1 MFWSLR
7 QAARGLWRDRSFSLT
22 AALTLALGI
31 GATTAV
37 FSVVDAVLLRPL
49 PYAGQNRL
57 VMIWTDDPKHN
68 VHEEGSG
75 IPTIN
80 DWKSRSGVFDDIAAC
95 SRDIRFHIERN
106 GEIESSYVSLITHNL
121 FPVLGVRP
129 ALGRRI
135 SAEEDARGDAVAVIS
150 QALAARRFG
159 ASSPLGQSLRI
170 DNKVFQ
176 VIGVMPA
183 NFAFP
188 HKDAQVWITVMASRF
203 GARLRDDRTADA
215 FRAVGRLK
223 PSVTLEHAR
232 REMKRVSA
240 EMTAA
245 YPVSDPDFAG
255 FGTYMVPILEQST
268 GSTLPRLLWLMAGAV
283 GFVLLIA
290 GANLANLLLV
300 RVEQRRKEFSVR
312 LSLGASHG
320 SLLKLTLAES
330 ALLLGVASA
339 FGYALAD
346 SLVAMA
352 AVFGPVNI
360 PRLNE
365 AAVRP
370 NVMLVAFAAAS
381 AACFLA
387 NVLPYWL
394 LRRQARGFG
403 VRVESRAATAS
414 LSTRRMQD
422 ALIVA
427 QLSLSLVLLGGAGL
441 FLKSFWN
448 NLSADLGMRRENLL
462 LADVERPRDSD
473 SAIVLPQLLDRLRA
487 LPGVAAAGAISDFFI
502 VRNPDYGMLPEGKP
516 PAPTAPLTADEVTPG
531 YFAATGAR
539 LLRGRLL
546 DERDFSGSASNAIVT
561 ESVATRYW
569 AGEDALGKR
578 FRYSPTDSPKTI
590 VGIVADMRRSGIET
604 QPPGQIFQ
612 AGYPGRST
620 IAIRTAGPVSGIHA
634 AVRREIRNSRFVM
647 PTEPRPIEQDLSTWM
662 APRRFHGLVLGS
674 FAALA
679 ILLSALG
686 VYGVVQYSVLQRQR
700 EIGIRIAVGATPSL
714 IRSLILGQGIRYAAT
729 GLLIGMAGFLALGR
743 LLQSLL
749 FDVKPADPHSLIA
762 AATALIAATL
772 LACWRPAARALS
784 ISPVDVLRSE

>member
-7 QAARGLWRDRSFSLT
+7 QAARGLWRDRTFTLT

-49 PYAGQNRL
+49 PYAGQDRL

-68 VHEEGSG
+68 VREEGSG
-75 IPTIN
+75 IPSMH
-80 DWKSRSGVFDDIAAC
+80 DWKSRSGVFEDVAAC
-95 SRDIRFHIERN
+95 SRDIRFHIEHN
-106 GEIESSYVSLITHNL
+106 GEIESSHVSLITYNL
-121 FPVLGVRP
+121 FPVLGVQP
-129 ALGRRI
+129 AIGRAI
-135 SAEEDARGDAVAVIS
+135 TAEEDARGDAVAVIS

-159 ASSPLGQSLRI
+159 ADSPLGQSLRI

-183 NFAFP
+183 GFAFP
-188 HKDAQVWITVMASRF
+188 NKEAQAWITVMASRF
-203 GARLRDDRTADA
+203 GARLRDDRFADA

-223 PSVTLEHAR
+223 PGITLERAR
-232 REMKRVSA
+232 GEMRRVSA
-240 EMTAA
+240 DMTAA

-255 FGTYMVPILEQST
+255 FGTNLIPILEQST
-268 GSTLPRLLWLMAGAV
+268 GTALPNLLWLMAGAV

-290 GANLANLLLV
+290 AANLANLLLV
-300 RVEQRRKEFSVR
+300 RAEQRRKEFAVR
-312 LSLGASHG
+312 LSLGATHG

-330 ALLLGVASA
+330 ALLLGVGLAL
-339 FGYALAD
+339 GYILAD

-352 AVFGPVNI
+352 AAFGPTNI

-365 AAVRP
+365 AAIRP
-370 NVMLVAFAAAS
+370 HVMLAAFVAAAL
-381 AACFLA
+381 ACLLA
-387 NVLPYWL
+387 NLLPYVL

-414 LSTRRMQD
+414 QATRRYQG

-427 QLSLSLVLLGGAGL
+427 QLSLSLILLGGAGL
-441 FLKSFWN
+441 FLRSFWN
-448 NLSADLGMRRENLL
+448 NLSADLGMQRENVL

-473 SAIVLPQLLDRLRA
+473 PAIRLPELFASLRGI
-487 LPGVAAAGAISDFFI
+487 PGVTAVGAISDFFV
-502 VRNPDYGMLPEGKP
+502 VRNPDYGMIPEGKP
-516 PAPTAPLTADEVTPG
+516 AAPAAPLTADEVTPG

-546 DERDFSGSASNAIVT
+546 EERDYAGPQRNSVVT
-561 ESVATRYW
+561 ESVAKRYW
-569 AGEDALGKR
+569 PGEDAIGKR
-578 FRYSPTDSPKTI
+578 YRHSPSSSPRTI
-590 VGIVADMRRSGIET
+590 VGIVADMRRSGIEA

-612 AGYPGRST
+612 PGYPGRST
-620 IAIRTAGPVSGIHA
+620 IAIRTAGSLAGVAA
-634 AVRREIRNSRFVM
+634 AVRREIRKASFVM
-647 PTEPRPIEQDLSTWM
+647 PTEPRPIEQDLGEWM
-662 APRRFHGLVLGS
+662 APRRFHGLVLAS
-674 FAALA
+674 FAGLA
-679 ILLSALG
+679 ILLAALG

-700 EIGIRIAVGATPSL
+700 EIGIRVAVGATPAL
-714 IRSLILGQGIRYAAT
+714 IRSLVLGQGARYAAA

-749 FDVKPADPHSLIA
+749 FDVKPADPLSLTGA
-762 AATALIAATL
+762 AGALLLATL
-772 LACWRPAARALS
+772 AACWRPAARALS